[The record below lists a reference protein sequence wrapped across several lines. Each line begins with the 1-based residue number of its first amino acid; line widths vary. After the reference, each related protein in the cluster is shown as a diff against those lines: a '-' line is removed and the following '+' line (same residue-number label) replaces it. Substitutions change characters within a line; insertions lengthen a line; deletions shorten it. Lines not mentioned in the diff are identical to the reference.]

1 MLFDETRFTLTTAF
15 PRFIDSE
22 FLHHIAMRKLEKL
35 QILKNVGSNW
45 LMLAANILAG
55 IFLSPFILS
64 HLGDSAF
71 GIWVLI
77 FSITGYY
84 GLFDFGIR
92 SSVLRYFSRSLAMKD
107 EEGLIKVFN
116 TSLFSYSCIGALT
129 FLLTLVFVPH
139 LDSFFHIAP
148 EFQRTARWL
157 LIISGGAIALGF
169 PLELAGS
176 LLEGLQRFD
185 IVNATG
191 ILATIVR
198 AVLIVIA
205 LNSGYGLLSVALIT
219 MAIPL
224 LTSVVRGVI
233 VQQICHLR
241 FGWRYI
247 DRSTFHQMATYSGIT
262 FMTIVAGRL
271 KFKTDEIIIG
281 SMMTASAIT
290 YFNIGAR
297 IVDYAGSVVQGLAQ
311 VFLPMSSHTEAIGR
325 PDGLRRIFV
334 VGNRFCAFVIFP
346 ISAVLIILGKSIIEV
361 WVGKKYIAT
370 SYPVLVI
377 MIVVMTLMWAQ
388 GASTRILFGI
398 GEHKTLAVV
407 TLIEGISN
415 VLLSILLI
423 RPYGIIGDSIG
434 TAIPLFC
441 TTIFF
446 LPGHMCRRLDISL
459 NTYLREAYTLPI
471 LLCMPMVVTMLLMKS
486 WFVPHTYFTV
496 LIHLSVAAL
505 VYGIGLA
512 WAFAGDRLTSFSVP
526 VPASRTL
533 GMGAVS

>member
-1 MLFDETRFTLTTAF
+1 
-15 PRFIDSE
+15 
-22 FLHHIAMRKLEKL
+22 MRKPEKL
-35 QILKNVGSNW
+35 QILKNVSSNW
-45 LMLAANILAG
+45 LMLAANVVSG

-64 HLGDSAF
+64 HLGDAAF

-92 SSVLRYFSRSLAMKD
+92 SSVLRYFSRSLAKKD
-107 EEGLIKVFN
+107 TDGLIRVFN
-116 TSLFSYSCIGALT
+116 TSLFSYSCIGVFT
-129 FLLTLVFVPH
+129 FLVTLACVPH
-139 LDSFFHIAP
+139 LDTFFHITP
-148 EFQRTARWL
+148 ESHQTARWL
-157 LIISGGAIALGF
+157 LLISGGAVGLGF

-191 ILATIVR
+191 IVGTITR
-198 AVLIVIA
+198 AILIVAA
-205 LNSGYGLLSVALIT
+205 LKTGHGLLSVAIIT

-224 LTSVVRGVI
+224 MTSVVRGVI
-233 VQQICHLR
+233 VHRLCRLR
-241 FGWRYI
+241 LGWQYI
-247 DRSTFHQMATYSGIT
+247 DRSTFRHMATYSGIT
-262 FMTIVAGRL
+262 FMTIVASRL

-311 VFLPMSSHTEAIGR
+311 VFLPMSSHSEAVGNT
-325 PDGLRRIFV
+325 DGLQRIFV

-346 ISAVLIILGKSIIEV
+346 ISAVLLILGRSIIEV

-377 MIVVMTLMWAQ
+377 MISAMTLMWAQ

-398 GEHKTLAVV
+398 GKHKTLALV
-407 TLIEGISN
+407 TLIEGVSN
-415 VLLSILLI
+415 VLFSVLLI

-441 TTIFF
+441 TMVFF
-446 LPGHMCRRLDISL
+446 LPGHMCRLLGIRMS
-459 NTYLREAYTLPI
+459 TYLREAYALPV
-471 LLCMPMVVTMLLMKS
+471 LLCVPMAATMLLMRS
-486 WFVPHTYFTV
+486 WFVPHTYLTLLV
-496 LIHLSVAAL
+496 HILVAAL
-505 VYGIGLA
+505 VYATGLV
-512 WAFAGDRLTSFSVP
+512 WAFAGDRLTTFSLP
-526 VPASRTL
+526 AAASRTL
-533 GMGAVS
+533 SIEAAS